1 MLDAAGNRKVR
12 NRLAQVDAWTMAW
25 GPKEAGDGIKG
36 LPGSSMPV
44 GGREGERRE
53 EGGEVRVC
61 KGQRQAAVQ
70 KQQRGRQYRTA
81 YTLLIHFTMRAQ
93 AWLALDT

>member
-1 MLDAAGNRKVR
+1 
-12 NRLAQVDAWTMAW
+12 MAW

-36 LPGSSMPV
+36 LRGSSMPA

-53 EGGEVRVC
+53 EGGEVRAC

-70 KQQRGRQYRTA
+70 RRQRRRQYRTA